1 MIKNAE
7 YWLTLKARHLWVLMA
22 KRTRNKYFTILDDVF
37 RKGNSQSYVNGR
49 HRWDD
54 SKTDGH
60 RFFELGVQGKDAGAF
75 KLPEGAYVRMHK
87 PNSDETEDL
96 AIAIYGRKARVY
108 THIVKGKQLL
118 ELPNPRI
125 VR

>member
-1 MIKNAE
+1 
-7 YWLTLKARHLWVLMA
+7 MA
-22 KRTRNKYFTILDDVF
+22 KRNRNRYFTILDDIF

-54 SKTDGH
+54 SRRYGYK
-60 RFFELGVQGKDAGAF
+60 FFELGISGEDAGAF
-75 KLPEGAYVRMHK
+75 KLPEGAFVRTHK
-87 PNSDETEDL
+87 PDPNKTENL
-96 AIAIYGRKARVY
+96 AIAIYGRYARVY

-118 ELPNPRI
+118 ELPAPRI